1 MCMKQTMGRKN
12 MEKFKFLNQVRK
24 IERIEWV
31 DSMTNKV
38 LIRLMENIM
47 LLNIILKTKAK
58 NKIYYD
64 RKRNVQD
71 IEYVQKCLE
80 YVKYTVLERTVK
92 EQKRRGKVP
101 RTIIEENIKEPKNG
115 HGTGGDDNSSVC
127 NL

>member
-1 MCMKQTMGRKN
+1 MEIIIRTAIAKEEEKDIVLHRYESGNEKKLLKCYSGVGCTMCMKQTMGRKN

-64 RKRNVQD
+64 RKRNV
-71 IEYVQKCLE
+71 
-80 YVKYTVLERTVK
+80 
-92 EQKRRGKVP
+92 
-101 RTIIEENIKEPKNG
+101 
-115 HGTGGDDNSSVC
+115 
-127 NL
+127 